1 MDVSKLPYA
10 QWLEHNIQKLVES
23 HPQHICIAAI
33 LPDDTVGTAY
43 WRCDAQDKSILVHNI
58 QVDITMDIIEEN
70 IGEIKQMLD
79 QAEEG
84 EELP

>member
-10 QWLEHNIQKLVES
+10 AWLEDTIRKLVES

-43 WRCDAQDKSILVHNI
+43 WMCDARDKSILAHNI
-58 QVDITMDIIEEN
+58 QADITMDIIEAN

-79 QAEEG
+79 QTEEQ
-84 EELP
+84 E

>member
-10 QWLEHNIQKLVES
+10 AWLEDTIQKLVES
-23 HPQHICIAAI
+23 QPQHICIAAI

-43 WRCDAQDKSILVHNI
+43 RMCDARDKSILAHNI
-58 QVDITMDIIEEN
+58 QVDITMDIIEAN

-79 QAEEG
+79 QAEEQ
-84 EELP
+84 E